1 MMEKLICTGYVL
13 MMTLIVGV
21 CLFGNNIDYSGKTQ
35 TIFAEPLL
43 LLCGILLIGMLA
55 MILYGLLLFDTARQI
70 TNSRFAAW
78 FSWILYLI
86 LVGASPWVSIPYSDS
101 LGLIFLVAIF
111 WCYVKMEKEESNKK
125 WLYGGAIG
133 LLTAIAYRI
142 KPQISIVLIAIS
154 IEHVIHALKN
164 LKQTEMEPRMPTM

>member
-1 MMEKLICTGYVL
+1 MEKLICTGYVL

-43 LLCGILLIGMLA
+43 LLCGILLIGMLT
-55 MILYGLLLFDTARQI
+55 M
-70 TNSRFAAW
+70 
-78 FSWILYLI
+78 ILYLI